1 MQSTQQ
7 LMRQAFAA
15 VATKRNPA
23 LDNADPEIVVT
34 GADAYAEYHIAVK
47 AVAAVQQ
54 WCETDDLDEGE
65 TSADRLMAMLVGVAD
80 ENHDGEIT
88 EDEQSVLE
96 VALNAAWEYL
106 VAKGV
111 SDEDAG
117 ALLND
122 WEPAA
127 ADRVKDLVCTAL
139 PEGDEAAAEEIDAF
153 VFGDDEQGA
162 VFDAAYKNVMAIR
175 KGKKVRIK
183 KRISG
188 TVRLSA
194 KQKVAIRKAGMK
206 SHSAGAMIRRMKSN
220 KIRRRFGLGK

>member
-1 MQSTQQ
+1 MQSTQE
-7 LMRQAFAA
+7 LMRRAFQ
-15 VATKRNPA
+15 ATKQKPV
-23 LDNADPEIVVT
+23 LDAADPETTVV
-34 GADAYAEYHIAVK
+34 GADSYAENDIAVK

-54 WCETDDLDEGE
+54 WCETDDLEEGE
-65 TSADRLMAMLVGVAD
+65 TKADRLMAMMVGVAD
-80 ENHDGEIT
+80 ANHDGEIS
-88 EDEQSVLE
+88 EDEQGVLDI
-96 VALNAAWEYL
+96 ALNASWDYL

-122 WEPAA
+122 WDPAA
-127 ADRVKDLVCTAL
+127 ADRISDLLCTEL

-153 VFGDDEQGA
+153 VFGDNEQGA

-188 TVRLSA
+188 TVHLSA
-194 KQKVAIRKAGMK
+194 KQKLAIRKASVK
-206 SHSAGAMIRRMKSN
+206 SHSAGAMMRRLKSN